1 MGSRQWARI
10 LTSPLSMTRTTAVGE
25 ESTRTLTRYT
35 MVTQAVSRSDDD
47 EQVTIAKESEEPVE
61 LMVLDIIVGDPAAQG
76 RVAVPPVVSPVA

>member
-1 MGSRQWARI
+1 
-10 LTSPLSMTRTTAVGE
+10 
-25 ESTRTLTRYT
+25 